1 MTQDDAVHAAI
12 KNIQSIA
19 VIGAGPSG
27 AGCVKA
33 LLKEN
38 KFAKVQAFEKRPGFG
53 GLWNHT
59 DETDALTTPVPSEKS
74 TLDIEPI
81 FNEQTESYKWASPVY
96 DYLDTNVPKDIM
108 TYAGIKFPEECP
120 VFPHRSDVLKY
131 MVEYSKELIPYI
143 RFNTKVVDLTL
154 LPDQKWQ
161 VTSRLVVKET
171 KGGKVS
177 SSAPGFQDTVEIYDA
192 VVIATGNYDVPYI
205 PDRQGMAEW
214 AEAYPGTIT
223 HVKSY
228 RNPQQFEAAKGKIV
242 VVGNSASGGDL
253 AYQLATELKRDIYKS
268 KRSENLLPA
277 GQSELIKDVPD
288 IVKFNVKDRSLELKD
303 GSILHDV
310 DHVIFA
316 TGYLKS
322 FPFLNHL
329 NETDK
334 PLLTDG
340 HKVHGNYQHIILYN
354 YPNLAIIG
362 LARYVLPTRT
372 SETQGCWLAKIW
384 SGRVALPSV
393 EDMQEWEAKR
403 VEWKGNGKQFH
414 DLLFPE
420 DVHYCNTL
428 NGQVLKSVENED
440 TENKGLIP
448 HTWDKEQTALRG
460 SIKGIKEAYI
470 QYRAKTGK
478 LAHSYQELIDAHFI
492 DSFIISDE
500 DLKAKGFDF
509 K

>member
-1 MTQDDAVHAAI
+1 MTQDKTSPVHEAI
-12 KNIQSIA
+12 RHIKSIA

-38 KFAKVQAFEKRPGFG
+38 KFAKIQAFEKRSNFG

-59 DETDALTTPVPSEKS
+59 EETDAKTTPIPSEKS

-81 FNEQTESYKWASPVY
+81 FNEVTNEYKWASPVY

-108 TYAGIKFPEECP
+108 TYADMEFPKECP
-120 VFPHRSDVLKY
+120 VFPHRSDVLRY
-131 MVEYSKELIPYI
+131 MIEYSKELIPYI
-143 RFNTKVVDLTL
+143 RFDTKVVNVVL
-154 LPDQKWQ
+154 LPNNTWE
-161 VTSRLVVKET
+161 VTSRPVVKET
-171 KGGKVS
+171 KGGKTPSTV
-177 SSAPGFQDTVEIYDA
+177 PEFQDTVEIYDA

-205 PDRQGMAEW
+205 PRRNGMEEW
-214 AEAYPGTIT
+214 AEKFPGSIT

-228 RNPQQFEAAKGKIV
+228 RSPKQFESSKGKIL

-253 AYQLATELKRDIYKS
+253 AYQLATELQRNIYKS

-277 GQSELIKDVPD
+277 GKSDFIIDVPD
-288 IVKFNVKDRSLELKD
+288 IVNFNAEEKCIELKD
-303 GSILHDV
+303 GSKLEDV
-310 DHVIFA
+310 DHIIFA

-329 NETDK
+329 NDTEK
-334 PLLTDG
+334 PLLSDG
-340 HKVHGNYQHIILYN
+340 HKVHGIYEHIILYN

-384 SGRVALPSV
+384 SGRIPLPSIS
-393 EDMQEWEAKR
+393 EMQAWESDR
-403 VEWKGNGKQFH
+403 VEKKGNGKQFH

-420 DVHYCNTL
+420 DVHYCNAL
-428 NGQVLKSVENED
+428 NDQVLKSVAGEKEQ
-440 TENKGLIP
+440 GLIP
-448 HTWDKEQTALRG
+448 KTWDKEQTSIRG

-470 QYRAKTGK
+470 QYKAKTGK
-478 LAHSYQELIDAHFI
+478 LAHSYQELIDSKII
-492 DSFIISDE
+492 DSFMISDE
-500 DLKAKGFDF
+500 DLKKKGFNF
-509 K
+509 